1 MSRPFAHLHC
11 HTHYSLLDGAGKIPS
26 LVKQAKSLGMNSLA
40 ITDHGNLFGAIEFYE
55 ECKKAGLNPVIGY
68 EAYVAPG
75 ARTDRTVRSDL
86 GNEASFH
93 LTMLAQN
100 RAGVK
105 NLIKLASSAF
115 LEGFYYRP
123 RIDKELLEAY
133 GDGLIILS
141 GCAAGEMSSLIL
153 NERMD
158 EATKLAEW
166 FAQRFG
172 DRFYMEIQDNGLDIQ
187 KRCAAATIEI
197 AERVGLPLVATCDTH
212 YLCSDDAEAHEVL
225 LCVNTGK
232 TMSDPKRM
240 QYGSREFYLKSP
252 EEMYAA
258 FPNRADAVERSQ
270 EIADRVDIDLDFKTR
285 HFPIFV
291 PPVGKTDEE
300 YLRELCEQGLDRRY
314 PDDGS
319 PAARKRREEA
329 KARLEHELGII
340 ERLNFSSY
348 FLIVWDFVRFA
359 HENGIA
365 AWARGSACGTIVS
378 YLLGFSNVCPLE
390 YDLLFERFLDPSR
403 AEAPDIDIDF
413 DQLRRDEV
421 IEYVRKKYGENKVSQ
436 IITFNTL
443 AARAVLK
450 DVARA
455 IEMPLARVD
464 GITKQ
469 VPKRLNITLDAAL
482 KEVPELR
489 SDYDRDPD
497 VKRLFDIG
505 RRLEG
510 LVRNPG
516 VHAAGVVVADRD
528 LTEYVPLTKSGDVL
542 MTQWDKD
549 QVEKVGILKFDFLGL
564 RNLTLLTAAV
574 KLIRRTRDPNLDL
587 EALPLDDARTF
598 QLLQR
603 GETKGVFQ
611 LESEGIRNLL
621 IKLKPDH
628 FTDIIALCAL
638 YRPGPLGGGMVDR
651 YIGVKHGREQ
661 AHYEHPVM
669 KDVLEETYGVMV
681 YQEQVMR
688 ILNRLGGI
696 ELASAYKCI
705 KAISKK
711 MHDVIGKTQEQFLS
725 GCTERGVPR
734 GNAEKIFDLIER
746 FADYGFNKSHS
757 TAYALVAY
765 QTAYLKAH
773 YPAEFMAALLS
784 SEADKTD
791 LLVEHLEDCKRMGLT
806 VRPPDV
812 NEGEVDFTAMGDVI
826 RFGLLAIKGVGQK
839 AVEAIVE
846 ERTRRGPFKSI
857 FDFCER
863 IDHRAV
869 PKSCVEGLVKAG
881 ACDSFKAKRRQ
892 LFEVLPTA
900 FQAGTKLKAA
910 RDAGQ
915 GFMFG
920 GGDEEDSVATVD
932 HALPDLPEWSD
943 KEKLGYEKALL
954 GVYLSSH
961 PLVEYDRRLR
971 VFRSHTIA
979 ELGDLPPRK
988 DVLVGGIVT
997 GLRLLTQKSGRNAN
1011 QRYAR
1016 FAIEDLSGHTSCVMF
1031 ADAYALHGGRIAEDA
1046 VVFLKAQ
1053 TDAPLGGGMPTAEGE
1068 QRKETVSLLVNEVIR
1083 YEDAQTQL
1091 AGSLVVR
1098 LDGRTGDPDRM
1109 HRVANILKG
1118 KPGPS
1123 PLYLEIL
1130 TEGGLRVRMRAAD
1143 SAVVSCDAELIQMLE
1158 DELGPGA
1165 VSIGRP
1171 MNGNG
1176 KSNGS
1181 STQSFNSNGPRPYR
1195 NGAPA
1200 NR

>member
-1 MSRPFAHLHC
+1 MSRSFVHLHC
-11 HTHYSLLDGAGKIPS
+11 HTHYSLLDGAGKIPM
-26 LVKQAKSLGMNSLA
+26 LVGQAKASGMNALA

-55 ECKKAGLNPVIGY
+55 ECKKAGLNPIIGY

-93 LTMLAQN
+93 LTLLAQN
-100 RAGVK
+100 RVGFK
-105 NLIKLASSAF
+105 NLVKLASSAY
-115 LEGFYYRP
+115 LDGFYYKP
-123 RIDKELLEAY
+123 RIDKEILEAH
-133 GDGLIILS
+133 GEGLIVLS
-141 GCAAGEMSSLIL
+141 GCAAGEMSTFIL
-153 NERMD
+153 NDRLD
-158 EATKLAEW
+158 EASRLAEW
-166 FAQRFG
+166 FAKRFG
-172 DRFYMEIQDNGLDIQ
+172 DRFYMEIQDNGLEIQ
-187 KRCAAATIEI
+187 QRCAAATIEI
-197 AERVGLPLVATCDTH
+197 ADRIGLPLVATCDTH

-232 TMSDPKRM
+232 VMSDPKRM
-240 QYGSREFYLKSP
+240 QYGSNQFYLKSP
-252 EEMYAA
+252 DEMYTT
-258 FPNRADAVERSQ
+258 FPTRNDAVQRSQ
-270 EIADRVDIDLDFKTR
+270 EIADRVEIDLDFTAR
-285 HFPIFV
+285 HFPIFT
-291 PPVGKTDEE
+291 PPVGKTDQQH
-300 YLRELCEQGLDRRY
+300 LRDLCEEGLVRKY
-314 PDDGS
+314 PDE
-319 PAARKRREEA
+319 RRRQEA
-329 KARLEHELGII
+329 KARLDHELGII

-359 HENGIA
+359 HEHGIA
-365 AWARGSACGTIVS
+365 AGARGSACGAIVS

-413 DQLRRDEV
+413 DQNRRDEV
-421 IEYVRKKYGENKVSQ
+421 IEYVRKKYGEKNVAQ

-455 IEMPLARVD
+455 IEMPLSRVE

-469 VPKRLNITLDAAL
+469 VPMRLKITLEQAL

-489 SDYDRDPD
+489 MEYDRDPD

-505 RRLEG
+505 KRLEG

-516 VHAAGVVVADRD
+516 VHAAGVVVADQD
-528 LTEYVPLTKSGDVL
+528 LTEYVPLTKSGDVVT
-542 MTQWDKD
+542 TQWKMGDI
-549 QVEKVGILKFDFLGL
+549 EKVGILKFDFLGL

-574 KLIRRTRDPNLDL
+574 ELIRKLRKPDLDL
-587 EALPLDDARTF
+587 ESLPLDDAKTY

-611 LESEGIRNLL
+611 LEGEGIRKLL
-621 IKLKPDH
+621 VSLRPDR
-628 FTDIIALCAL
+628 FGDIIALCAL

-651 YIGVKHGREQ
+651 YINVKHGREQ

-669 KDVLEETYGVMV
+669 KDVLKETYGVMV

-711 MHDVIGKTQEQFLS
+711 SHDVIGKTREQFVR
-725 GCTERGVPR
+725 GARTRGVSP
-734 GNAEKIFDLIER
+734 GSAESIFALIER

-773 YPAEFMAALLS
+773 FPAEFMAALLS
-784 SEADKTD
+784 SESDKSD
-791 LLVEHLEDCKRMGLT
+791 LLVDHLEDCKRMGLV

-812 NEGEVDFTAMGDVI
+812 NEGGVEFTTAGEVI
-826 RFGLLAIKGVGQK
+826 RFGLLAIKGVGEK
-839 AVEAIVE
+839 AVEAIVK
-846 ERTRRGPFKSI
+846 ERERGGLYRSI

-863 IDHRAV
+863 IDHRAA
-869 PKSCVEGLVKAG
+869 PKSCVESLVKAG
-881 ACDSFKAKRRQ
+881 AFDSFKKKRRQ

-900 FQAGTKLKAA
+900 IQAGTKLKSA

-915 GFMFG
+915 NFFFG
-920 GGDEEDSVATVD
+920 GGDDADNEATVD
-932 HALPDLPEWSD
+932 PALPDVPEWSD

-971 VFRSHTIA
+971 VFRSHRIE

-988 DVLVGGIVT
+988 DVTVGGIVS
-997 GLRLLTQKSGRNAN
+997 GLRILTQKSGRNAN

-1016 FAIEDLSGHTSCVMF
+1016 FTVEDLTGHSSCIMF
-1031 ADAYALHGGRIAEDA
+1031 ADAFALYGGRLVDDA

-1053 TDAPLGGGMPTAEGE
+1053 TDAPLSATAPTAEGE
-1068 QRKETVSLLVNEVIR
+1068 PKKETVSLIVNEVIR
-1083 YEDAQTQL
+1083 YEDAESQL

-1098 LDGRTGDPDRM
+1098 LDGRQGEPERLQ
-1109 HRVANILKG
+1109 RVANILKG

-1123 PLYLEIL
+1123 PLYFEIL
-1130 TEGGLRVRMRAAD
+1130 TSDGLRVRMRAGD
-1143 SAVVSCDAELIQMLE
+1143 NAVVACDQELIQLLE
-1158 DELGPGA
+1158 DELGQGS
-1165 VSIGRP
+1165 VSIGRA

-1176 KSNGS
+1176 KPNGAPAPQPFKSNG
-1181 STQSFNSNGPRPYR
+1181 QRPYR
-1195 NGAPA
+1195 NGEAA
-1200 NR
+1200 RR

>member
-1 MSRPFAHLHC
+1 MSGSFVHLHC
-11 HTHYSLLDGAGKIPS
+11 HTHYSLLDGAGKIPL
-26 LVKQAKSLGMNSLA
+26 LVGQAKASGMNALA

-55 ECKKAGLNPVIGY
+55 ECKKAGINPVVGY

-75 ARTDRTVRSDL
+75 ARSDRSVRSDL

-93 LTMLAQN
+93 LTLLAQN
-100 RAGVK
+100 RTGFK
-105 NLIKLASSAF
+105 NLIKLASTAY
-115 LEGFYYRP
+115 LHGFYYKP
-123 RIDKELLEAY
+123 RIDKEVLEAH
-133 GDGLIILS
+133 GEGLIVLS
-141 GCAAGEMSSLIL
+141 GCAAGEMSSFIL
-153 NERMD
+153 NDRMA
-158 EATKLAEW
+158 EATRLAEW
-166 FAQRFG
+166 FAKRFG

-197 AERVGLPLVATCDTH
+197 ADRVGLPLVATCDTH

-232 TMSDPKRM
+232 VMSDPKRM
-240 QYGSREFYLKSP
+240 QYGSNQFYLKSP
-252 EEMYAA
+252 AEMYAA
-258 FPNRADAVERSQ
+258 FPNRADAVQRSQ
-270 EIADRVDIDLDFKTR
+270 EIADRVDIDLDFKAR
-285 HFPIFV
+285 HFPIFA
-291 PPVGKTDEE
+291 PPPGKTDKEH
-300 YLRELCEQGLDRRY
+300 LRDLCDQGMDRRY
-314 PDDGS
+314 PEDGS
-319 PAARKRREEA
+319 PEKRKLREDA

-348 FLIVWDFVRFA
+348 FLIVWDFVNFA

-365 AWARGSACGTIVS
+365 AGARGSACGAIVS
-378 YLLGFSNVCPLE
+378 YLLGFSNVCPIE

-413 DQLRRDEV
+413 DQNRRDEV
-421 IEYVRKKYGENKVSQ
+421 IEYVRRKYGEKNVSQ

-455 IEMPLARVD
+455 IEMPLSRVE

-469 VPKRLNITLDAAL
+469 VPTRLKITLEQSL

-489 SDYDRDPD
+489 EQYERDPD

-505 RRLEG
+505 KRLEG

-516 VHAAGVVVADRD
+516 VHAAGVVVADKE
-528 LTEYVPLTKSGDVL
+528 LTEYVPLTKSGDVVT
-542 MTQWDKD
+542 TQWKMQDI
-549 QVEKVGILKFDFLGL
+549 EKVGILKFDFLGL

-574 KLIRRTRDPNLDL
+574 SLIRKTRQPDLDL
-587 EALPLDDARTF
+587 ESLPLDDPKTY

-611 LESEGIRNLL
+611 LEGEGIRNLL
-621 IKLKPDH
+621 VRLKPDR
-628 FTDIIALCAL
+628 FGDIIALCAL
-638 YRPGPLGGGMVDR
+638 YRPGPLGGGMVDQ
-651 YIGVKHGREQ
+651 YINVKHGRVQ
-661 AHYEHPVM
+661 AHYEHAVM

-696 ELASAYKCI
+696 ELATAYKSI

-711 MHDVIGKTQEQFLS
+711 NHEIIGKSRQQFVE
-725 GCTERGVPR
+725 GAKTRGIPHD
-734 GNAEKIFDLIER
+734 NAESIFALIER

-784 SEADKTD
+784 SETDKTD
-791 LLVEHLEDCKRMGLT
+791 LLVEHLEDCKRMNLN

-812 NEGEVDFTAMGDVI
+812 NEGSVEFSASGDLI

-839 AVEAIVE
+839 AVESIVE
-846 ERTRRGPFKSI
+846 ERGRRGPFRSI

-869 PKSCVEGLVKAG
+869 PKSCVESLVKAG
-881 ACDSFKAKRRQ
+881 AFDSFKKKRRQ
-892 LFEVLPTA
+892 LFDVLPTA
-900 FQAGTKLKAA
+900 FQAGTKLKSA

-915 GFMFG
+915 EFLFG
-920 GGDEEDSVATVD
+920 GGDEAESANAVD
-932 HALPDLPEWSD
+932 PALPDVPEWSD

-961 PLVEYDRRLR
+961 PLVEYDKRLR
-971 VFRSHTIA
+971 VFRSHRIE
-979 ELGDLPPRK
+979 ELGDLPPRRE
-988 DVLVGGIVT
+988 VVVGGIVSSIRT
-997 GLRLLTQKSGRNAN
+997 LTQKSGRNAN

-1031 ADAYALHGGRIAEDA
+1031 ADAYALYGGRLAEGA

-1053 TDAPLGGGMPTAEGE
+1053 TDSPLGATGPTTDGE
-1068 QRKETVSLLVNEVIR
+1068 PKKETVSLVVNEAIR
-1083 YEDAQTQL
+1083 FEDASTQL
-1091 AGSLVVR
+1091 SGSVVVR
-1098 LDGRTGDPDRM
+1098 IDGRSGDPDRL
-1109 HRVANILKG
+1109 HRVANILKS

-1123 PLYLEIL
+1123 PLYFEIL
-1130 TEGGLRVRMRAAD
+1130 TENGLRVRMRAGETTI
-1143 SAVVSCDAELIQMLE
+1143 VSCDAELIQMLE
-1158 DELGPGA
+1158 DELGQGS
-1165 VSIGRP
+1165 VSIGRA

-1176 KSNGS
+1176 KSNGPPPP
-1181 STQSFNSNGPRPYR
+1181 NYKSNGQRPHR
-1195 NGAPA
+1195 K
-1200 NR
+1200 

>member
-1 MSRPFAHLHC
+1 MSRSFVHLHC

-26 LVKQAKSLGMNSLA
+26 LVKQAKELGMNSLA

-55 ECKKAGLNPVIGY
+55 ECKKHGLNPVIGY

-75 ARTDRTVRSDL
+75 ARTDRSVRSDL

-100 RAGVK
+100 RTGVK
-105 NLIKLASSAF
+105 NLIKMASAAF

-133 GDGLIILS
+133 GEGLIILS
-141 GCAAGEMSSLIL
+141 GCAAGEMSTFIL
-153 NERMD
+153 NDRMD
-158 EATKLAEW
+158 EATRLAEW
-166 FAQRFG
+166 FAKRFG
-172 DRFYMEIQDNGLDIQ
+172 DRFYMEIQDNGLEIQ

-197 AERVGLPLVATCDTH
+197 AEKVGLPLVATCDSH

-232 TMSDPKRM
+232 VMSDPKRM

-252 EEMYAA
+252 EEMYTA
-258 FPNRADAVERSQ
+258 FQGRADAVQRSQ

-291 PPVGKTDEE
+291 PPVGKTDRD
-300 YLRELCEQGLDRRY
+300 YLRELCEQGLERRY
-314 PDDGS
+314 PVDGS
-319 PAARKRREEA
+319 EKAKKRREEA

-340 ERLNFSSY
+340 ERLNFCSY

-365 AWARGSACGTIVS
+365 AGARGSACGTIVS

-413 DQLRRDEV
+413 DQNRRDEV
-421 IEYVRKKYGENKVSQ
+421 IEYVRKKYGEKNVSQ

-455 IEMPLARVD
+455 LEMPLSRVD

-469 VPKRLNITLDAAL
+469 IPTRLKITLDASL

-489 SDYDRDPD
+489 AEYDRDPD

-505 RRLEG
+505 RKLEG

-516 VHAAGVVVADRD
+516 VHAAGVVVADQD
-528 LTEYVPLTKSGDVL
+528 LTEYVPLTKSGDVVT
-542 MTQWDKD
+542 TQWKMGDI
-549 QVEKVGILKFDFLGL
+549 EKVGILKFDFLGL
-564 RNLTLLTAAV
+564 RNLTLLTAAIN
-574 KLIRRTRDPNLDL
+574 LIRKTRDPNLDL
-587 EALPLDDARTF
+587 EKLPLDDLKTY

-611 LESEGIRNLL
+611 LEGEGIRNLL
-621 IKLKPDH
+621 VKLKPDR

-651 YIGVKHGREQ
+651 YINVKHDREE
-661 AHYEHPVM
+661 AVYEHPVM

-696 ELASAYKCI
+696 ELASAYKSI

-711 MHDVIGKTQEQFLS
+711 NHELIAKSREQFVEGARS
-725 GCTERGVPR
+725 RGIPH
-734 GNAEKIFDLIER
+734 GNAEAMFELIER

-784 SEADKTD
+784 SESDKTD

-812 NEGEVDFTAMGDVI
+812 NEGEVDFMAAGNLI

-846 ERTRRGPFKSI
+846 ERTKNGPFRSI

-881 ACDSFKAKRRQ
+881 AFDSFKAKRRQ

-915 GFMFG
+915 EFMFG
-920 GGDEEDSVATVD
+920 GDDETSAEAVD
-932 HALPDLPEWSD
+932 PALPDLPEWSD
-943 KEKLGYEKALL
+943 KEKLGYEKSLL

-971 VFRSHTIA
+971 VFRSHSIA

-988 DVLVGGIVT
+988 DVVVGGIVSQ
-997 GLRLLTQKSGRNAN
+997 LRLLTQKSGRNAN
-1011 QRYAR
+1011 MRYAR

-1031 ADAYALHGGRIAEDA
+1031 ADAYALYGGRIAEDA

-1053 TDAPLGGGMPTAEGE
+1053 TDSPLGGGPPTADGE
-1068 QRKETVSLLVNEVIR
+1068 PRKETVSLLVNEVIR
-1083 YEDAQTQL
+1083 YEDAQTSL

-1098 LDGRTGDPDRM
+1098 VDGRSGDPERLR
-1109 HRVANILKG
+1109 RVANILKG

-1123 PLYLEIL
+1123 PLYFEIM
-1130 TEGGLRVRMRAAD
+1130 TDGGLRVRMRASD
-1143 SAVVSCDAELIQMLE
+1143 NTVVCCDNELIQMLE
-1158 DELGPGA
+1158 DELGPGS
-1165 VSIGRP
+1165 VSIGRN

-1176 KSNGS
+1176 KSNGAPPPAYK
-1181 STQSFNSNGPRPYR
+1181 SNGPRPYR
-1195 NGAPA
+1195 NGQPA
-1200 NR
+1200 GR